1 MIRRGTGRRG
11 GTTDRSAV
19 TRLTVTRARE
29 HVHLVHT
36 GGTPPQRL
44 AEIADWLGP
53 ARPDE
58 AVVLVGAA
66 LGTDGVEGL
75 CERLAP
81 VLGEFKDEEVRL
93 LRLVMSAGADEADGR
108 PSTARLLCERWALD
122 VLATAGP
129 AVVVPDGTL
138 FSPDL
143 PDAPGG
149 WWHFSVGDVPRPV
162 GSRLPIPDWE
172 SALERL
178 DLDAVP
184 DHVVEPVPAG
194 LMIRPTGTPSAAVH
208 TLPYAVPPDPDR
220 PHLLVDAPGVSA
232 AGLATVIAALPG
244 RVRKDIRLLSL
255 DGRSLLETGQ
265 EVADLLGTDVHVA
278 NGVPV
283 VVEGGEAGDGAAG
296 DGAEGTAST
305 ELYLVDGE
313 GTPAWRPFAETLT
326 CAPATDGRRQGTR
339 VTSWRAPAALL
350 EGTEHDAL
358 PFGRTWKVAVTPA
371 GLWAGPRSGEPPLVA
386 ATRTAGADT
395 VAIEL
400 GTPRRA
406 LDDALWPSL
415 DRLFGELEPE
425 VRERA
430 VVHVHGVLGR
440 NGMENLRRLTV
451 RHDFSLMPQSREE
464 AETEE
469 GAPAS
474 AVTAVAAT
482 TAASVVTA
490 ASAIAAVGAEVSAE
504 GEVSAVGETGV
515 RSVSSSGAEAFPSL
529 GRTPAVEERE
539 QVPGAAPRAAGR
551 AFTEREAV
559 DGTARDARELPTR
572 TGTSEPAATSAP
584 SPTTAAAPTPSPTT
598 ASAPTPSPSIAV
610 EPGPSSSAVGAS
622 ASATVV
628 ERASARPE
636 EQTAPTSLGRPAPA
650 SSTAPSSAP
659 NSASSTA
666 PASAPNSASSTAP
679 SSAPNSASSTA
690 PSSASASAP
699 NAASSSAPG
708 SPAAVAVTGGAFLS
722 APVQEV
728 PVAPSAVVGASAR
741 ADTPA
746 VPASTASSATKEPT
760 GSAGAPAARAGRGD
774 GPDHEKLRAHLG
786 PFWKQHRA
794 AVAQITER
802 LFAANPPAQSEVTI
816 AELVAVHVYMT
827 AVDDGQLRAA
837 LAQGDDQSRTLLSCL
852 RSGMRRLPSYRGAT
866 SSTAAELVSRVTP
879 EAVGEEWTGTLPVRA
894 VSVGRTYPGPATD
907 HVLIWSVTGRRTG
920 TRPGD
925 DGQDI
930 LFTRES
936 RFRVLG
942 VTRHGAATV
951 GLLQELPQQAHAS
964 SPQLDAALLERL
976 RAVLDLPAAEPGRDA
991 GPPPAQ
997 RSGPVPFPNPEA

>member
-36 GGTPPQRL
+36 GGTPPRRL

-255 DGRSLLETGQ
+255 DGCSLLETGQ

-283 VVEGGEAGDGAAG
+283 VVEGGEEGDGAEG

-464 AETEE
+464 TETEE

-474 AVTAVAAT
+474 AVTA
-482 TAASVVTA
+482 
-490 ASAIAAVGAEVSAE
+490 ASAVGVEVSAE
-504 GEVSAVGETGV
+504 GEVSAVSEAGV

-529 GRTPAVEERE
+529 GRAPAVEERE

-559 DGTARDARELPTR
+559 GGTARDVRELPTR
-572 TGTSEPAATSAP
+572 TGTSEPAATNAPTP
-584 SPTTAAAPTPSPTT
+584 SPTTAAAPG
-598 ASAPTPSPSIAV
+598 PSPSIAAAPGPSPSIAAAPGPSPSIAAA
-610 EPGPSSSAVGAS
+610 PGPSSSAVGAS
-622 ASATVV
+622 VSATVV
-628 ERASARPE
+628 ERASARSE
-636 EQTAPTSLGRPAPA
+636 EQTAPASLGRPAP
-650 SSTAPSSAP
+650 PSAP
-659 NSASSTA
+659 NSASSSA
-666 PASAPNSASSTAP
+666 PPSAPNSASSSAP
-679 SSAPNSASSTA
+679 NPAPNSASS
-690 PSSASASAP
+690 SAG
-699 NAASSSAPG
+699 G
-708 SPAAVAVTGGAFLS
+708 SPAAEAATGGAFLS
-722 APVQEV
+722 AAAQEV
-728 PVAPSAVVGASAR
+728 PVRPSAVVGASAR
-741 ADTPA
+741 ADAPA
-746 VPASTASSATKEPT
+746 VPASTAPSATKEPT
-760 GSAGAPAARAGRGD
+760 GSAGAPGARARRGD

-802 LFAANPPAQSEVTI
+802 LFAANPPAQSDVTI

-894 VSVGRTYPGPATD
+894 VSVGRTYPGPAAD

-930 LFTRES
+930 LFTRDS

-976 RAVLDLPAAEPGRDA
+976 RAVLHLPAAEPGRDA

-997 RSGPVPFPNPEA
+997 RSGPVSFPNPEA

>member
-1 MIRRGTGRRG
+1 MIRRGTGWRG
-11 GTTDRSAV
+11 GTSDRSAV

-36 GGTPPQRL
+36 GGTPPRRL

-81 VLGEFKDEEVRL
+81 VLGEFKDEKVRL

-255 DGRSLLETGQ
+255 DGRSLLETGH

-283 VVEGGEAGDGAAG
+283 VVEGGAEG

-313 GTPAWRPFAETLT
+313 GMPAWRPFAETLT
-326 CAPATDGRRQGTR
+326 CAPPTDGRRQGTR

-451 RHDFSLMPQSREE
+451 RHDFSLMPHSREE
-464 AETEE
+464 AETEG

-474 AVTAVAAT
+474 AVTAVAA
-482 TAASVVTA
+482 AV
-490 ASAIAAVGAEVSAE
+490 AVGAEVSAE
-504 GEVSAVGETGV
+504 GEVSAVSEAGV
-515 RSVSSSGAEAFPSL
+515 RSVSSSGAEALPSL
-529 GRTPAVEERE
+529 GRAPAVEELE

-559 DGTARDARELPTR
+559 GGTAKGVRELPTR
-572 TGTSEPAATSAP
+572 TGISEPAATSAP
-584 SPTTAAAPTPSPTT
+584 TPSPSIAAAPG
-598 ASAPTPSPSIAV
+598 PSPSIAV

-622 ASATVV
+622 ASATVGQ
-628 ERASARPE
+628 RASARPE
-636 EQTAPTSLGRPAPA
+636 EQAAPASLGRP
-650 SSTAPSSAP
+650 S
-659 NSASSTA
+659 
-666 PASAPNSASSTAP
+666 PASAPNSASS
-679 SSAPNSASSTA
+679 
-690 PSSASASAP
+690 
-699 NAASSSAPG
+699 SAPG
-708 SPAAVAVTGGAFLS
+708 SPVAVVATRGTFLS
-722 APVQEV
+722 GPTQEV
-728 PVAPSAVVGASAR
+728 PVAPPAMVGASAR

-760 GSAGAPAARAGRGD
+760 GSAGAPAARVRRGD

-802 LFAANPPAQSEVTI
+802 LFAANPPAQSDVTI
-816 AELVAVHVYMT
+816 AQLVAVHVYMT

-894 VSVGRTYPGPATD
+894 VSAGRTYPGPATD

-976 RAVLDLPAAEPGRDA
+976 RAVLDLPAAESGRDA